1 MLFKMKIQV
10 KAVRDSMKR
19 MIKAGKQLVHG
30 ESSDDLSQ
38 PDQSE
43 SSSIGIIR
51 AYALIFMMLVS
62 LDMIYVLR

>member
-19 MIKAGKQLVHG
+19 MIKAWKQLVHG

-43 SSSIGIIR
+43 SSSIGIQFWIQDQ
-51 AYALIFMMLVS
+51 S
-62 LDMIYVLR
+62 LCSNLYDVG